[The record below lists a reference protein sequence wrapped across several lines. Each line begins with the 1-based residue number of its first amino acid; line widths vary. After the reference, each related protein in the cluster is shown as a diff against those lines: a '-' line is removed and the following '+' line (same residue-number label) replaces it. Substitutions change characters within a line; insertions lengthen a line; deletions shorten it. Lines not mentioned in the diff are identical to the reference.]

1 MEALDHDYGEADNVQ
16 IGAVMTIVEVQRLEG
31 DQVQSDVRMRF
42 DQASGDPYRII
53 GLLRAAEAQ
62 VLGFFGG
69 QPG

>member
-1 MEALDHDYGEADNVQ
+1 
-16 IGAVMTIVEVQRLEG
+16 
-31 DQVQSDVRMRF
+31 MRF